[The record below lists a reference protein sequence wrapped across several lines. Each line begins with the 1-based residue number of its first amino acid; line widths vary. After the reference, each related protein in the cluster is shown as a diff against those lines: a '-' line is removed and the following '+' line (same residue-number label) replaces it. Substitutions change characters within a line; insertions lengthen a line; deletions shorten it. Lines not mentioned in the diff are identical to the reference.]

1 LQGNLRIAKLTQAPP
16 QERNGDL
23 NRLVKVTDNRRSG
36 NNVITYSYDNACN
49 VATVNGA
56 YCVWIEHQPEPEGLF
71 MRQ

>member
-1 LQGNLRIAKLTQAPP
+1 
-16 QERNGDL
+16 
-23 NRLVKVTDNRRSG
+23 VKVTDNRRSG